1 MMVIFH
7 ILLLEHFDS
16 RPEMQDFNLAGSCQ
30 ILRINLV
37 GSQEGFRFSNFVGS

>member
-1 MMVIFH
+1 MMVIFD
-7 ILLLEHFDS
+7 ILLFEHFDS

-37 GSQEGFRFSNFVGS
+37 GSQEGLRFSNLVGS